1 MIDLK
6 RPRLSVV
13 RQCTLLQLNRSGAY
27 YPACATERGLS
38 GVDAADRGPVPGNA
52 VLWLPADDMASAPPR
67 T

>member
-27 YPACATERGLS
+27 YRPVAESEANLEPMRLI
-38 GVDAADRGPVPGNA
+38 DA
-52 VLWLPADDMASAPPR
+52 
-67 T
+67 